1 LSELFLKETGKDA
14 AREAARRDM
23 LRATG
28 VEEFTEKDLAKRIK
42 QIEKQM
48 FEAAKNLEFEQ
59 AARLRDQLVQLKERA
74 FGAAPVM

>member
-1 LSELFLKETGKDA
+1 MSNKAGKDA
-14 AREAARRDM
+14 AREAERRDM

-28 VEEFTEKDLAKRIK
+28 VEEFTEKDLSKRIK
-42 QIEKQM
+42 QLEKQM

-74 FGAAPVM
+74 FGAQHEDLI